1 MGATVCDAVA
11 AADGLELVAAIDV
24 VGGGGSV
31 HGLTI
36 QKELKALADAKAEV
50 VVDFTV
56 VVVVEVGAGAGQSR
70 S

>member
-31 HGLTI
+31 HGVPVHG
-36 QKELKALADAKAEV
+36 ELKALARTLPGTPGC
-50 VVDFTV
+50 VDTRHLKRRQ
-56 VVVVEVGAGAGQSR
+56 G
-70 S
+70 